1 MNCDR
6 AAELLVDY
14 SEDALGARKKR
25 ALEEHLSGCEAC
37 RVELSQI
44 ESVKERVL
52 SLDAPERD
60 AEFWR
65 RFGVTLSDRLAGEK
79 HAVTD
84 RRLLWRALA
93 PAAGA
98 ACALVIALL
107 ILRGPDGRQS
117 SAPEEA
123 RQTLAAP
130 PAYEVSDFDY
140 YEQSSSAIVSYF
152 EDDTAEV
159 VADMFL
165 LIQEDLQAVSEE
177 MVLYDIYEQTI
188 YDYFEDLSAD
198 ELDAMYASLALI

>member
-14 SEDALGARKKR
+14 SEDALSARKKR

-37 RVELSQI
+37 RAELSQI
-44 ESVKERVL
+44 ERVKERLL

-60 AEFWR
+60 TEFWR
-65 RFGVTLSDRLAGEK
+65 RFGVNLSERLEGEK
-79 HAVTD
+79 HVVTD

-107 ILRGPDGRQS
+107 ILRGPAGPGS
-117 SAPEEA
+117 TAPETTPEEPPQA
-123 RQTLAAP
+123 LAAP

-140 YEQSSSAIVSYF
+140 YAESSSAIVSYS
-152 EDDTAEV
+152 EEDTAEV
-159 VADMFL
+159 ASDMFL
-165 LIQEDLQAVSEE
+165 LIED
-177 MVLYDIYEQTI
+177 
-188 YDYFEDLSAD
+188 DLHFSC
-198 ELDAMYASLALI
+198 L